1 MTLILDGRKLRDEGV
16 KRLKEVIAKSAKT
29 PVLAILQVGALAESG
44 AYISQKKKFAERI
57 GAKVLHQTFSETVD
71 DAELVG
77 NIANLNDDDGVD
89 GIIVQ
94 LPLPPRLDKQK
105 VIDAIAPVK
114 DVDGLT
120 SANKKIFE
128 AGDRRAVVPAT
139 AKGVLSL
146 LRGYGLSVA
155 GKRVTVIGRSDL
167 VGGPIATLM
176 KREGAQ
182 ATVCHRGTS
191 DIAGKSRT
199 ADILIVAAGR
209 PKLVT
214 RDFVSPGEVV
224 VDVGINSP
232 STGRPAAK
240 LEEEIPTRR
249 LVGDVDFED
258 VAPIVSAIS
267 PVPGGVGPMT
277 VLSLFENL
285 CDAAEVSF

>member
-44 AYISQKKKFAERI
+44 AYISQKKKFAEQI

-155 GKRVTVIGRSDL
+155 GQRVTVIGRSDL

-182 ATVCHRGTS
+182 VAVCHRGTS

-224 VDVGINSP
+224 VDVGINSL